1 MNTPQSFRSIALSKS
16 LSMRLFFSVALWL
29 LCAVV
34 FTGYTLLLSWQL
46 ENGGIAINDAG
57 SLRKRTF
64 QMALLHNQAPSSN
77 NLISEQLEFEQ
88 VLSSLAGVGH
98 KKLFLSDNQELRDQV
113 SIINAHWKHNI
124 VPWYTKLIE
133 NGTLVNADNRLLID
147 DFANEINQLVKL
159 IEDDNT
165 RIIRLLRLFQML
177 LIVMTVATAV
187 TGIYLLYRLVIR
199 PLDTLRG
206 GIQRLKDGDL
216 NSRVMIH
223 TEDEFGL
230 VSTGFNQMATRLQD
244 LYTNLEHRVAH
255 KTQALAT
262 KNKELRSLYEMT
274 AFLHESHTR
283 EDMSRGFIE
292 RMLLLTGADAGSVRM
307 QDVVRRKLDFM
318 AHIGLPE
325 QLLTSNHCTALD
337 GCFCGA
343 SINKNVAILRPKAEL
358 NAAMSDCALLGFTD
372 LVVFSIRF
380 HTQEL
385 GLFSLYFKRGCDLD
399 EETKRLIETLCS
411 QVGVALEN
419 QRLIARDRQFAVS
432 EERNLMAQGLHD
444 SIAQSLSFLNLQVQ
458 MLESALN
465 KGQLIEAQEN
475 LTFIKDGV
483 QESYDDVR
491 ELLLNFRTRLSK
503 QDFMEVVHTLLNRF
517 ELQAQV
523 QTELEITGDGP
534 ALSPQQQLQAVF
546 ILQEALSNIRK
557 HAHAKHAFIH
567 INNSNHGDFIMRI
580 RDDGVGLDADAMA
593 SKRARHVGTAIMLER
608 AQLIHAELQLHSQ
621 IGEGTV
627 VELILPSKER

>member
-1 MNTPQSFRSIALSKS
+1 MNTPQSFRSIARSKS
-16 LSMRLFFSVALWL
+16 LSTRLFFSVALWL
-29 LCAVV
+29 ICAVV

-46 ENGGIAINDAG
+46 ENGGMAINDAG

-64 QMALLHNQAPSSN
+64 QMALLHNQAPSSS
-77 NLISEQLEFEQ
+77 NLITEQLEFEQ

-113 SIINAHWKHNI
+113 VLINAHWKQNI
-124 VPWYTKLIE
+124 VPWYTQLTK
-133 NGTLVNADNRLLID
+133 NAALVSVDNRYVID
-147 DFANEINQLVKL
+147 DFSSEINRLVKL

-177 LIVMTVATAV
+177 LIAMTVATAV
-187 TGIYLLYRLVIR
+187 TVIYLLYRLVIR

-206 GIQRLKDGDL
+206 GIQRLRDGDL
-216 NSRVMIH
+216 SSRVMIH
-223 TEDEFGL
+223 TQDEFGL
-230 VSTGFNQMATRLQD
+230 VSTGFNQMAAHLQD
-244 LYTNLEHRVAH
+244 LYTNLEQKFTR

-262 KNKELRSLYEMT
+262 KNQELSSLYEMT

-292 RMLLLTGADAGSVRM
+292 RMLQLTGADAGSVRM

-325 QLLTSNHCTALD
+325 QLLTSNHCAALD

-343 SINKNVAILRPKAEL
+343 AINKNVAILRPKAEL
-358 NAAMSDCALLGFTD
+358 NSAMSDCAVLGFTD
-372 LVVFSIRF
+372 LAVFSIRF

-385 GLFSLYFKRGCDLD
+385 GLFSLYFKGSSNLN
-399 EETKRLIETLCS
+399 EETKRLIEILCS

-465 KGQLIEAQEN
+465 KGQVIEAQEN
-475 LTFIKDGV
+475 LAFIKNGV

-503 QDFMEVVHTLLNRF
+503 QDFMEAVHTLLSRF
-517 ELQAQV
+517 ELQSQV
-523 QTELEITGDGP
+523 RTQLEMSGDGP

-546 ILQEALSNIRK
+546 ILQEALSNVRK
-557 HAHAKHAFIH
+557 HAQAKHVFIH
-567 INNSNHGDFIMRI
+567 MNNSNRGDFVMRI
-580 RDDGVGLDADAMA
+580 RDDGVGLDTEIMA
-593 SKRARHVGTAIMLER
+593 SKRARHVGTAIMQER
-608 AQLIHAELQLHSQ
+608 AQLIHAEVQLHSQ
-621 IGEGTV
+621 VGVGTT
-627 VELILPSKER
+627 VELIIPSKER